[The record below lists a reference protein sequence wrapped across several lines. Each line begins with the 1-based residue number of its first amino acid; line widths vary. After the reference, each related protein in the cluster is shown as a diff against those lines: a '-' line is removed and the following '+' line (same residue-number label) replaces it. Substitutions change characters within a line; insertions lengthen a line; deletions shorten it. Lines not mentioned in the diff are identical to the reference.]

1 MVSTPTSA
9 EAMTIRPAR
18 ADDFPVI
25 ANLLLQ
31 LYQFELPGAFSGS
44 LSGQQ
49 RLLEYTLRA
58 QELQGV
64 RDRYVACN
72 SAGQVVATAVMELP
86 GSIAYDKAP
95 AGTVGQAW
103 QLLGPRAT
111 LQMLLTVAKSLVPV
125 PGSDEGQAAW
135 LHSVV
140 VGQQYRGRGV
150 GKQLMAFLEQRAR
163 QAACREVGLQVLAL
177 NESAV
182 QMYHHL
188 GYEVQWSAPRWQQ
201 IISWPSYVMVKLLGV
216 EG

>member
-1 MVSTPTSA
+1 MVSTPNSA
-9 EAMTIRPAR
+9 EAIAIRPAT

-49 RLLEYTLRA
+49 RLLEFTLRA
-58 QELQGV
+58 QENQGL
-64 RDRYVACN
+64 RDRYVACTG
-72 SAGQVVATAVMELP
+72 AGQVVATAVLELP
-86 GSIAYDKAP
+86 DSRAYEKAP
-95 AGTVGQAW
+95 AGTVAQAW

-125 PGSDEGQAAW
+125 PRPQEKQAAW

-140 VGQQYRGRGV
+140 VAQQYRGQGV

-163 QAACREVGLQVLAL
+163 QANCQAVGLQVLAL
-177 NESAV
+177 NASAV

-188 GYEVQWSAPRWQQ
+188 GYEVQWAAPHWQGLL
-201 IISWPSYVMVKLLGV
+201 SWPSYVMTKRLV
-216 EG
+216 